1 MVTNKK
7 KKNRWYCITFQIPKV
22 EINMLINLI
31 LFTKISHRLS
41 HLPTLNGNSNKTKMT
56 LKNVQI
62 SKMSPWVCESPS
74 LLNFFGLLGILLK

>member
-41 HLPTLNGNSNKTKMT
+41 HLPTLNGNSNKNKDDLKKCSNIPDVT
-56 LKNVQI
+56 L
-62 SKMSPWVCESPS
+62 
-74 LLNFFGLLGILLK
+74 GL